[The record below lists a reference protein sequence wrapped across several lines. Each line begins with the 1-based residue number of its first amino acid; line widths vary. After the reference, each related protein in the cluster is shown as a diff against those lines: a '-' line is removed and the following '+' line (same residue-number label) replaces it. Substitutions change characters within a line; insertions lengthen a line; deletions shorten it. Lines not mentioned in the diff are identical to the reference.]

1 MFMPLGEKDFFS
13 AFVSVSKAISSTRN
27 LKDVL
32 DLIVKHGIDSL
43 DMKAGAISLWNKK
56 ENRLELIT
64 QRNLSQE
71 FINKGPI
78 LADRSIPDSVMSK
91 RPVVVPNIEND
102 RQLQYPEACKKE
114 GIQSI
119 LAVPIVFKDNVIGAL
134 RLYDSK
140 SREFTYKE
148 IEFITALAEQGG
160 IAVENARYMEKILK
174 DHKEEMEELWD
185 WFYSMTGSPRLD
197 G

>member
-78 LADRSIPDSVMSK
+78 LADPQHRAQDVHLLAQAPLHFHWPGRLHRAVRRRQA
-91 RPVVVPNIEND
+91 RP
-102 RQLQYPEACKKE
+102 
-114 GIQSI
+114 
-119 LAVPIVFKDNVIGAL
+119 
-134 RLYDSK
+134 
-140 SREFTYKE
+140 
-148 IEFITALAEQGG
+148 
-160 IAVENARYMEKILK
+160 RY
-174 DHKEEMEELWD
+174 
-185 WFYSMTGSPRLD
+185 GSD
-197 G
+197 